1 LENTTNIEYQVGDL
15 IYDANLYDGLNT
27 FLSDLQFYK
36 DWMPK
41 FENAEILELCCGSG
55 RLTIPLAKDG
65 HKIVGVDNSKSMLEK
80 AKTKTKNEKLEIDFI
95 EADVKTLDL
104 TKKYDVI
111 FIPFN
116 SIHHLYQNQDLFDT
130 LKVVN
135 KHLKDD
141 GIFIFDCYNPNIQ
154 YISEA
159 EKTRNKIAE
168 YKTTDERNVIIE
180 QTMKYE
186 SKTQINRIEWHY
198 FINEK
203 FHSTQKLDM
212 RMYFPQE
219 LNAYLKWFGFTI
231 QHKFGNFE
239 QEPFNDKSEK
249 QIFVC
254 RKTQEE

>member
-1 LENTTNIEYQVGDL
+1 LENTTNAAYQVGDL
-15 IYDANLYDGLNT
+15 IYDANIYDGLNT

-65 HKIVGVDNSKSMLEK
+65 HNIAGVDNSKSMLEQ
-80 AKTKTKNEKLEIDFI
+80 AKTKAQHEKLEIHFI
-95 EADVKTLDL
+95 EADVRTLDL
-104 TKKYDVI
+104 TKKYDLV

-130 LKVVN
+130 LNVVK

-154 YISEA
+154 YITEA
-159 EKTRNKIAE
+159 EKEKHKIAD
-168 YKTTDERNVIIE
+168 YKTTDGRHVMIE

-186 SKTQINRIEWHY
+186 SNTQINRIEWHY
-198 FINEK
+198 FINEQ
-203 FHSTQKLDM
+203 FHSIQKLDM

-219 LNAYLKWFGFTI
+219 LDAYLKWFGFTI
-231 QHKFGNFE
+231 KHKFGSFKE
-239 QEPFNDKSEK
+239 EEFNNSSEK

-254 RKTQEE
+254 NK